1 MYICIWKIHSSPIYN
16 FHIRISLIDQIFE
29 TENQQN
35 RNKTWPWNK
44 FFCYSEIKITS
55 FWLKNC
61 PCNSF
66 FCFRNLTRK
75 NGLFYVYLDRFQLFF
90 GHFWRKCIFVHDNS
104 ILSVFG
110 VYCILPFEP
119 NIHIQCMFVYFFK
132 IKVIYVGVYPMTA
145 NPRPSHVEL
154 FFYFHEPTVIPRS
167 THGRP
172 TAISWWIIFY

>member
-1 MYICIWKIHSSPIYN
+1 MENSQFANIQFSYTNQLNRSDFWNRES
-16 FHIRISLIDQIFE
+16 
-29 TENQQN
+29 TEPKQN
-35 RNKTWPWNK
+35 LTVKQV
-44 FFCYSEIKITS
+44 FCYSEIRITS

-75 NGLFYVYLDRFQLFF
+75 IGLFYVYLDRFQLFF